1 MIGIPSSEARML
13 FAVAACFL
21 LWASEVVGQEA
32 AVDEKALRGKEI
44 FERICSVCHGLDG
57 EGQGE
62 LGFKLTSGQV
72 VLWSDEALV
81 EKIAYGNLTLGMP
94 RFGEEFL
101 DEGRMTDFGS
111 FDEPPDIEAVVAYIR
126 VIQRNA
132 AESLLE
138 VAATGAPAIPA
149 SADAGLGRAL
159 FMGKA
164 RCAECHSVSGEGGS
178 FGPDLSQVAA
188 RSGTDT
194 IYDAIVTPS
203 KTVEADFR
211 MKELTLG
218 RGKRVRG
225 RYRNETS
232 ASIEMFDRER
242 NAWVTYDKKAVQFC
256 RPLRTSPMPEGLLDA
271 LTEAEAGSLR
281 AFLDSLK

>member
-1 MIGIPSSEARML
+1 ML
-13 FAVAACFL
+13 FAVAACSL
-21 LWASEVVGQEA
+21 LSVYEVVGQESM
-32 AVDEKALRGKEI
+32 DGEKALRGKEI

-72 VLWSDEALV
+72 VLWSDEALI

-126 VIQRNA
+126 VMQRSA
-132 AESLLE
+132 GEALLE
-138 VAATGAPAIPA
+138 GASAGAPAIPA
-149 SADAGLGRAL
+149 SADASLGRAL
-159 FMGKA
+159 FIGKA
-164 RCAECHSVSGEGGS
+164 RCAECHTVSGKGGT
-178 FGPDLSQVAA
+178 FGPDLTHLAS
-188 RSGTDT
+188 RSSTDT
-194 IYDAIVTPS
+194 IYDAIVAPS
-203 KTVEADFR
+203 NTVEADYR
-211 MKELTLG
+211 MKELNLG
-218 RGKRVRG
+218 RGKRIRG

-232 ASIEMFDRER
+232 ASIEILDREQST
-242 NAWVTYDKKAVQFC
+242 WVTYDKKVVQFY

-271 LTEAEAGSLR
+271 LTEAEAGDLR
-281 AFLDSLK
+281 AFLNSLR